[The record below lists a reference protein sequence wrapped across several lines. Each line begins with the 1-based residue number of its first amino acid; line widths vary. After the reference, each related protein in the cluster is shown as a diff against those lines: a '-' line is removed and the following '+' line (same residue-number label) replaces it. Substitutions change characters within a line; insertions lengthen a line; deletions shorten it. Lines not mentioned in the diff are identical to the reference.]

1 MSHIPISKKARDA
14 DASSRALA
22 GELELNGSHILLKDG
37 IRGLLPLHGNI
48 TICEA
53 GVSSA

>member
-1 MSHIPISKKARDA
+1 MRMRHL
-14 DASSRALA
+14 ALA
-22 GELELNGSHILLKDG
+22 SELELNGSHILLKDG
-37 IRGLLPLHGNI
+37 ILGLLPLQGNI